1 MVTCPVC
8 STKEHGLVDKYGDYS
23 LLRCSSCSVVFSE
36 PMKSPGPEWYEKNK
50 FYQVERQ
57 YLLAAGDSASKSRTK
72 AKDENFL
79 ESISCS
85 SLKLLDIGCGKG
97 DFLEKH
103 RKDFATVTGVDFDSE
118 AIKMAKAKGLEVYCM
133 EIEKFLDGFT
143 QSKFDII
150 TIRHVLEHV
159 EEPSKLIE
167 SVRKVLSP
175 GGLVV
180 VSVPNAEF
188 KLVRPEDNKIFL
200 YPPHHLTLWS
210 AASLHNLFKL
220 HKFEIC
226 KMDSSLTTD
235 DINDYVSTLFAGA
248 AYSTKKILLDKKHS
262 GLLGFLRA
270 FKRGTVRFFAFLAL
284 PLLWIFLREGE
295 IILCVARLNG
305 QAESLQQKGVISK

>member
-23 LLRCSSCSVVFSE
+23 LLRCSSCSVIFSE
-36 PMKSPGPEWYEKNK
+36 PMRSPGPEWYEQNK
-50 FYQVERQ
+50 FYQIERR
-57 YLLAAGDSASKSRTK
+57 YLLAAGDSAPISRTK
-72 AKDENFL
+72 AKDEKFL
-79 ESISCS
+79 ENIPCS
-85 SLKLLDIGCGKG
+85 RLKLLDIGCGKG

-103 RKDFATVTGVDFDSE
+103 RKDFASVTGVDFDSE

-133 EIEKFLDGFT
+133 EIDKFLDSFT
-143 QSKFDII
+143 QSRFDII

-180 VSVPNAEF
+180 VSVPNADF

-210 AASLHNLFKL
+210 TASLKNLFEL
-220 HKFEIC
+220 HRYEVC
-226 KMDSSLTTD
+226 KMDSFLTTD
-235 DINDYVSTLFAGA
+235 DINDFVSTLFIGA
-248 AYSTKKILLDKKHS
+248 VYSTKKILLDKKRS

-270 FKRGTVRFFAFLAL
+270 FKRGTISFLAVLGL
-284 PLLWIFLREGE
+284 PLLRLYSKEGS
-295 IILCVARLNG
+295 IILCV
-305 QAESLQQKGVISK
+305 SKSKL